1 MIKAVIFDMD
11 GLILDTEKLLVK
23 YWCQAAN
30 EAGFPMQ
37 REHALNIRSLAR
49 KFAIPYLQGIF
60 GEEFDYVKIR
70 SRRMELMKQHISQH
84 GLETKPGIAEL
95 LDYLDSK
102 GIPAAIATAT
112 DIQRT
117 EDYLGQV
124 GLLGRFSRIVC
135 AAMVE
140 NGKPKPDIYLYAA
153 EQLGL
158 PAGGCMALED
168 SPNGVRS
175 ASDAGCVTVMVPDL
189 TRRSG
194 RNHHAGL
201 LKLIA
206 VGVVHFIT
214 VTMTFADFLAV
225 NFGSQCSGFDRNNLF
240 A

>member
-70 SRRMELMKQHISQH
+70 SRRMELMKQHISEH

-189 TRRSG
+189 TQPDEEMYSR
-194 RNHHAGL
+194 
-201 LKLIA
+201 I
-206 VGVVHFIT
+206 
-214 VTMTFADFLAV
+214 FAKADSLADV
-225 NFGSQCSGFDRNNLF
+225 PETIERINS
-240 A
+240 